1 MTLLIID
8 AQKLITTPALFA
20 FERFVE
26 NMKRLISAARESG
39 TEVVY
44 VRHDD
49 SAGEP
54 LTRGADGFDIY
65 EAFAPMPGER
75 VFDKTVNSPFKNSG
89 LLEYLRDKKETE
101 LMITGLQ
108 TDYCIDASVKCGF
121 EHGFHIIVPA
131 YANSTVKNAYLSAED
146 SYRYYNE
153 FLWKGRYAECISTDE
168 AIIRMTK

>member
-8 AQKLITTPALFA
+8 VQKLITTPALFA
-20 FERFVE
+20 FEQFVE
-26 NMKRLISAARESG
+26 NVKRLISAARESG

-49 SAGEP
+49 GAGEP
-54 LTRGADGFDIY
+54 LTKGADGFDIY

-75 VFDKTVNSPFKNSG
+75 IFDKTVNSPFKNSG

-131 YANSTVKNAYLSAED
+131 YANSTVNNAYLSAED

-168 AIIRMTK
+168 AIKRMTK

>member
-1 MTLLIID
+1 
-8 AQKLITTPALFA
+8 
-20 FERFVE
+20 
-26 NMKRLISAARESG
+26 
-39 TEVVY
+39 
-44 VRHDD
+44 
-49 SAGEP
+49 
-54 LTRGADGFDIY
+54 
-65 EAFAPMPGER
+65 MPSER

-168 AIIRMTK
+168 AIKRMTK